1 MMFVPLDEVS
11 GEPVFFDAQPKFRM
25 GQYNTGVVD
34 SSGPRTNETVWV
46 TEVDGAVR
54 SSPVVDDGRLVVGT
68 MAGKVLCLNA
78 FSGSVLWE
86 YVTDGPVES
95 TPIIVDDRVFVGS
108 DDTFLYC
115 LNVTNGDLIWR
126 TKTASSIKSSPAF
139 DADRIFV
146 GSSDFDLHVFDADDG
161 EELWNFSTEGY
172 VYSSPLIVGS
182 GVFFGSCDGN
192 IYRCD
197 AADGSLEWTFQA
209 EYAPASPAYANDQI
223 VVGTY
228 DDTMYI
234 LDPETGD
241 ELVNISGASSGIYS
255 SVAAFPT
262 TGTYPRLYY
271 GDNDGTLFFTD
282 EEGSVEWTMRFE
294 GGITSSPTVAYD
306 HKDTG
311 SLVIVGSGDGS
322 VYAIED
328 NWKLVTKEPPSVLWS
343 LELGMAVDTSA
354 FLYNEKVYIGAERR
368 GGKGAIA
375 CIGVLD
381 PDREA
386 FLSISTPDPPAE
398 GLVELTVETLGFVAD
413 SVEISSELNEYEA
426 SPVGDKVWEVSFEPL
441 PPEEVKLI
449 YVRAII
455 DGQVFIEDSVLVQA
469 LIEGVESVFVTVNE
483 PDQRASVGGNV
494 VVRGSASSAHTVRE
508 VRVWWDDDVNNSV
521 LWVPTTEYKTFDN
534 WTIVVSSAGLSS
546 GKHTLNVEARDK
558 YRSTSAGVV
567 VNVEGPAKDVGD
579 VTTGEVVLIIL
590 LVIVFAVLLVTKP
603 PRVSESPSPR

>member
-115 LNVTNGDLIWR
+115 LNVNLIWR

-508 VRVWWDDDVNNSV
+508 VRVWWDDDRG
-521 LWVPTTEYKTFDN
+521 
-534 WTIVVSSAGLSS
+534 IVGRAFQRQAYPERGGEGQVSIDLRWG
-546 GKHTLNVEARDK
+546 R
-558 YRSTSAGVV
+558 
-567 VNVEGPAKDVGD
+567 
-579 VTTGEVVLIIL
+579 GERGG
-590 LVIVFAVLLVTKP
+590 TCK
-603 PRVSESPSPR
+603 RCR